1 MRSLPV
7 VVRLRS
13 ASITIMIYAKGEYI
27 NESYVVLPLHKGHTS
42 ELYRVRSPEGE
53 LSLLKLF
60 RPDLLSSH
68 EFTTLGRVRELE
80 LLEQLRAEGII
91 AFKRSGTV
99 VKDGGRYPYALLEYI
114 PGNSLEAYLSVES
127 FSLYS
132 EVVDFAIHLLQSLRT
147 LHLHYDS
154 LVLNG
159 LNLESIFID
168 ARGEELRPVL
178 IDLGHTLSTQLT
190 HQGCQILKLSTLNL
204 AYVANECFNQA
215 YSIKSDLYSL
225 AVVLYRLIYGR
236 LPWTICSDAPAGS
249 KEEQE
254 LWREARRHRLTFP
267 EEGKEL
273 IGYEER
279 IEFILKKALS
289 NDLEDRFS
297 SADEFIAALRGEVD
311 VEDIDSLRQE
321 ESAPAGKPLPRP
333 MRPAGKGFAAVA
345 GLTELKQL
353 LQRDVIETLR
363 QPEKYAQYGLSIP
376 NGMLLYGPPGCG
388 KTFFAKRFAEEVG
401 FNFMCLTPSTLKSRY
416 VNATQENIAK
426 MFEEAAQN
434 APTIVFIDEINEL
447 VPNRES
453 DVHEMSR
460 SAVNEMLAQMDRTG
474 ERGIFVIGATNY
486 PHQIDPAML
495 RAGRLERKVYLP
507 PPDQEVRVELFMM
520 YLQSR
525 PLELGIDY
533 AELANLTEGYVSAD
547 IELLVN
553 DAARMALG
561 TDSLIGMPHLKQA
574 VQARKPSL
582 SPQEIAR
589 YEEIRCSVEQ
599 EKQETSPRRIGY
611 K

>member
-1 MRSLPV
+1 
-7 VVRLRS
+7 
-13 ASITIMIYAKGEYI
+13 MIYAKGEYI

-60 RPDLLSSH
+60 RPDLLSPH

-91 AFKRSGTV
+91 TFKRSGTAL
-99 VKDGGRYPYALLEYI
+99 KDGGRYPYAVLEYI
-114 PGNSLEAYLSVES
+114 PGNSLETYLSAES

-132 EVVDFAIHLLQSLRT
+132 EVVDFAIHLLQSLKS

-159 LNLESIFID
+159 LNLESIFVD
-168 ARGEELRPVL
+168 TRGEELRPVL
-178 IDLGHTLSTQLT
+178 LDLSHVLSTQPAQ
-190 HQGCQILKLSTLNL
+190 QGSQILKLSTLNL
-204 AYVANECFNQA
+204 AYVANECFNQS

-225 AVVLYRLIYGR
+225 AVVLYRIIYGR
-236 LPWTICSDAPAGS
+236 LPWTICSDVPAGS

-254 LWREARRHRLTFP
+254 LWREARQQRLTFP

-273 IGYEER
+273 IGYEGR
-279 IEFILKKALS
+279 IELILKKALS

-297 SADEFIAALRGEVD
+297 SADEFIAALRGELD

-321 ESAPAGKPLPRP
+321 ESTPAGKPLPRP
-333 MRPAGKGFAAVA
+333 MCPAGKGFAAVA

-353 LQRDVIETLR
+353 LQRDVIDALR

-474 ERGIFVIGATNY
+474 ERGIFIIGATNY

-507 PPDQEVRVELFMM
+507 PPDEEVRRELFSL
-520 YLQSR
+520 YLSTR

-533 AELANLTEGYVSAD
+533 DELARLTTGYVSAD
-547 IELLVN
+547 IEVLVN
-553 DAARMALG
+553 DAARMALEA
-561 TDSLIGMPHLKQA
+561 DKLIGMDYLRQA
-574 VQARKPSL
+574 IKSSHPSL
-582 SPQEIAR
+582 PPQEIAR
-589 YEEIRCSVEQ
+589 YEEIRRSMEQ
-599 EKQETSPRRIGY
+599 DKPANPANRIGY

>member
-1 MRSLPV
+1 
-7 VVRLRS
+7 
-13 ASITIMIYAKGEYI
+13 MIYAKGEYI

-60 RPDLLSSH
+60 RPDLLSPH

>member
-60 RPDLLSSH
+60 RPDLLSPH

-416 VNATQENIAK
+416 LNATQENIAK

>member
-1 MRSLPV
+1 
-7 VVRLRS
+7 
-13 ASITIMIYAKGEYI
+13 MIYAKGEYI

-60 RPDLLSSH
+60 RPDLLSPH

-190 HQGCQILKLSTLNL
+190 YQGCQILKLSTLNL

-236 LPWTICSDAPAGS
+236 LPWSICSDAPAGS

-254 LWREARRHRLTFP
+254 LWREARWHRLTFP

-321 ESAPAGKPLPRP
+321 ESAPTGKPLPRP

-345 GLTELKQL
+345 GLTELKQQ
-353 LQRDVIETLR
+353 LQRDVIEALR

>member
-60 RPDLLSSH
+60 RPDLLSPH

-91 AFKRSGTV
+91 AFKRSGTA

-132 EVVDFAIHLLQSLRT
+132 EVVDFAIHLLQSLKT

-178 IDLGHTLSTQLT
+178 IDLGHTLSTQPT
-190 HQGCQILKLSTLNL
+190 YQGCQILKLSTLNL
-204 AYVANECFNQA
+204 AYVANECFNQS

-225 AVVLYRLIYGR
+225 AVVLYRLIYDR

-249 KEEQE
+249 KDEQE
-254 LWREARRHRLTFP
+254 LWREARRQRLTFP
-267 EEGKEL
+267 QDGKDL
-273 IGYEER
+273 IGYEAR
-279 IEFILKKALS
+279 IELILKKALS

-311 VEDIDSLRQE
+311 VEDVDSLRQE
-321 ESAPAGKPLPRP
+321 ESAPSSKPLPRATHP
-333 MRPAGKGFAAVA
+333 QGKGFAAVA

-353 LQRDVIETLR
+353 LQRDVIEALR

-589 YEEIRCSVEQ
+589 YEEIRRSVEQ

>member
-1 MRSLPV
+1 
-7 VVRLRS
+7 
-13 ASITIMIYAKGEYI
+13 MIYAKGEYI

-60 RPDLLSSH
+60 RPDLLSPH

-190 HQGCQILKLSTLNL
+190 YQGCQILKLSTLNL

-254 LWREARRHRLTFP
+254 LWREARWHRLTFP

-273 IGYEER
+273 IGYEGR
-279 IEFILKKALS
+279 IELILKKALS

-311 VEDIDSLRQE
+311 VEDVDSLRQE
-321 ESAPAGKPLPRP
+321 ESAPLSKPHPRAT
-333 MRPAGKGFAAVA
+333 RPQGKGFAAVA

-353 LQRDVIETLR
+353 LQRDVIEALR

>member
-1 MRSLPV
+1 
-7 VVRLRS
+7 
-13 ASITIMIYAKGEYI
+13 MIYAKGEYI

-60 RPDLLSSH
+60 RPDLLSPH

-279 IEFILKKALS
+279 IELILKKALS

-311 VEDIDSLRQE
+311 VEDVDSLRQE
-321 ESAPAGKPLPRP
+321 ESAPTGKPLPRP
-333 MRPAGKGFAAVA
+333 MCPAGKGFAAVA

-353 LQRDVIETLR
+353 LQRDVIEALR

-426 MFEEAAQN
+426 MFEEATQN

-525 PLELGIDY
+525 PFELGIDY